1 VLHEGFIVL
10 SLHFR
15 CYDVARE
22 TFEFYGNPSNSDS
35 ELERERMDERGSMT
49 MIWSDECVCWCWKSP
64 CPACLGHIHMH
75 ESHEQ
80 MVSTSNPT
88 GRPQH
93 KALEP
98 GKPLK
103 INLFVG
109 LRNIHISSFII
120 ENQWNSCPFI
130 WYQHQCQKIFVEMN
144 HWLIIDL
151 FVREVTI
158 TLLASPCSATFVW
171 AGSQMCWR
179 PGHPWRRLT
188 GWCVDMFGGLQVN
201 RKTVRNVF
209 EKL

>member
-1 VLHEGFIVL
+1 MLHAGFIVL

-35 ELERERMDERGSMT
+35 ELERERMDEKGSMT
-49 MIWSDECVCWCWKSP
+49 MIWSDECVCWKSP

-93 KALEP
+93 KAWEP

-120 ENQWNSCPFI
+120 ENQWNSCQYDMI
-130 WYQHQCQKIFVEMN
+130 STSMSKDLCRDESLTD
-144 HWLIIDL
+144 HWLICQRGDDYL
-151 FVREVTI
+151 VGLSMFSDVRMSWKPDVLEARPP
-158 TLLASPCSATFVW
+158 LAKTHW
-171 AGSQMCWR
+171 LMCWYFR
-179 PGHPWRRLT
+179 WLT
-188 GWCVDMFGGLQVN
+188 G
-201 RKTVRNVF
+201 K
-209 EKL
+209 